1 MADVFSV
8 DPMVLATILGMGLVT
23 YFTRVAGLVIV
34 RFFTIE
40 GRARA
45 ALEAVPAAV
54 LMAVIAP
61 TILATG
67 PAESLAALITLLVA
81 FRLPLWAVVV
91 VGVISVVALRSVFG
105 LF

>member
-1 MADVFSV
+1 MAELFQT

-23 YFTRVAGLVIV
+23 YLTRIAGVVIV
-34 RFFTIE
+34 RFFTID

-67 PAESLAALITLLVA
+67 PAESAAALITLLVA
-81 FRLPLWAVVV
+81 FRLPLWAVVF
-91 VGVISVVALRSVFG
+91 VGVISAMVLRGLFG
-105 LF
+105 LI